1 MALWAPGDGGP
12 GGRRKFLER
21 DPGNFQQSLSPSST
35 LGAQRAELAAPPPMP
50 ALHRPSPS
58 PQALSDW
65 PCRSTPATKPLAS
78 PQGQNANCSL
88 WPPSLCV
95 VWDLPHLSQRP
106 CPPPPFLSHTPP
118 HLPRTSLEA
127 SVYVSLP
134 SGIFSEPLF
143 PLGEVPL
150 FWVHRVPQACPM
162 T

>member
-1 MALWAPGDGGP
+1 MKGTQEIFNRA
-12 GGRRKFLER
+12 
-21 DPGNFQQSLSPSST
+21 SPHPPHWG
-35 LGAQRAELAAPPPMP
+35 LREQNWQHPPPCQPSTDPLP
-50 ALHRPSPS
+50 APRLSLTGPVEAPLPPSPWLV
-58 PQALSDW
+58 PRDKMQIA
-65 PCRSTPATKPLAS
+65 PCGLQVSVWSGICLTSHSVPAHLPRS
-78 PQGQNANCSL
+78 C
-88 WPPSLCV
+88 
-95 VWDLPHLSQRP
+95 
-106 CPPPPFLSHTPP
+106 HTHPP